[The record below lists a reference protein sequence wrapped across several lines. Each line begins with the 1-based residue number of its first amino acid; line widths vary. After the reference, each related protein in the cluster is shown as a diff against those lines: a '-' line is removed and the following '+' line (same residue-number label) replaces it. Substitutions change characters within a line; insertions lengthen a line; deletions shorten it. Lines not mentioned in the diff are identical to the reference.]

1 MSIWNLNVNC
11 GITFGE
17 DSRLTVGEKL
27 KSYGA
32 TTALLLYDMAMD
44 QFGYQ
49 REIEKV
55 INDANIK
62 VVCYQV
68 EEGEPTAQKSD
79 RAYDFAK
86 DKSVDA
92 IVAIGGAPWTPAKW
106 WENSW
111 RTAVRR
117 GIIRIIH
124 ALETLY
130 FVRSLHFRP
139 LPVPELS

>member
-86 DKSVDA
+86 
-92 IVAIGGAPWTPAKW
+92 G
-106 WENSW
+106 N
-111 RTAVRR
+111 RRHRR
-117 GIIRIIH
+117 GQHHGHRQNGGK
-124 ALETLY
+124 TLGE
-130 FVRSLHFRP
+130 RR
-139 LPVPELS
+139 

>member
-55 INDANIK
+55 INDANI
-62 VVCYQV
+62 
-68 EEGEPTAQKSD
+68 
-79 RAYDFAK
+79 
-86 DKSVDA
+86 
-92 IVAIGGAPWTPAKW
+92 
-106 WENSW
+106 
-111 RTAVRR
+111 
-117 GIIRIIH
+117 IRIIH